1 MALWIDTHVS
11 QSERYR
17 YRTEIRKVL
26 LRSGAPHCKQC
37 ELDKAFSWRGSS
49 RMTGPAGRNRAVLGD
64 MAVGIELIDGM
75 KLLVQRIAVLLAVMA
90 SLIVGVQ
97 GAGAEPSSQAV
108 VTGARVAGDEA
119 RTRFVLDMDRQVT
132 PAISGLANPY
142 RLIIDLPEVEFAL
155 PSDAGTVGRG
165 LVSDWRFGLFALGK
179 SRIVMDLTGPVQVDK
194 TFFLPAVDDQPA
206 RLVVDLVNATP
217 DVFAAFVASSRT
229 TPDKQAK
236 KSAPKS
242 DRLSA
247 ERDRDKPLIV
257 LDPGHGGIDTGAVG
271 VQGTLEKAIVLD
283 FAKLLKAKLDE
294 TGLYEVELTRSDD
307 TFIPLSR
314 RVEIGHE
321 LAADLFIS
329 IHADSVRR
337 GQKFVRG
344 ATVYTISDKASDQLA
359 AELAETENMSD
370 VIAGVEL
377 DEEPTEV
384 TDILLDLAR
393 RETRSFSVYFAR
405 TLVSELESA
414 VRLINNPHR
423 SAGFR
428 VLKAHD
434 VPSVL
439 VELGYLSNEHDE
451 KLLISDEWRERM
463 ANAMSEAIHAFFR
476 PRVARQQET
485 PSQ

>member
-1 MALWIDTHVS
+1 MVNGMKS
-11 QSERYR
+11 Q
-17 YRTEIRKVL
+17 
-26 LRSGAPHCKQC
+26 
-37 ELDKAFSWRGSS
+37 
-49 RMTGPAGRNRAVLGD
+49 AGRRNRSSGRLGGAVYLC
-64 MAVGIELIDGM
+64 
-75 KLLVQRIAVLLAVMA
+75 LAVML
-90 SLIVGVQ
+90 SLLMGLPQ
-97 GAGAEPSSQAV
+97 PSQAQSDKPV
-108 VTGARVAGDEA
+108 VTGARVAGDET
-119 RTRFVLDMDRQVT
+119 RTRFVLDMDRQIS

-142 RLIIDLPEVEFAL
+142 RLIVDLPEVAFEL
-155 PSDAGTVGRG
+155 PSEAGREGRG
-165 LVSDWRFGLFALGK
+165 LVADWRFGLFALGK
-179 SRIVMDLTGPVQVDK
+179 SRIVMDLTAPVKVDK

-206 RLVVDLVNATP
+206 RLVIDLVSASP
-217 DVFAAFVASSRT
+217 DAFAAFVASSRS
-229 TPDKQAK
+229 QQSAK
-236 KSAPKS
+236 TVKSAPKA

-247 ERDRDKPLIV
+247 QNDRDKPLIL

-283 FAKLLKAKLDE
+283 FAKLLKQKLDE
-294 TGLYEVELTRSDD
+294 TGLYQVQLTRSDD
-307 TFIPLSR
+307 TFIPLAR

-337 GQKFVRG
+337 GQKFARG

-359 AELAETENMSD
+359 QDLAESENMSD

-377 DEEPTEV
+377 AEEPTEV

-393 RETRSFSVYFAR
+393 RETRAFSVYFAR

-463 ANAMSEAIHAFFR
+463 ANAMSEAIHGFFR
-476 PRVARQQET
+476 PRLARQQET

>member
-1 MALWIDTHVS
+1 
-11 QSERYR
+11 
-17 YRTEIRKVL
+17 
-26 LRSGAPHCKQC
+26 
-37 ELDKAFSWRGSS
+37 
-49 RMTGPAGRNRAVLGD
+49 
-64 MAVGIELIDGM
+64 LIDRIIPGRVRHRNAFGS
-75 KLLVQRIAVLLAVMA
+75 LLGCLCLLLAV
-90 SLIVGVQ
+90 LV
-97 GAGAEPSSQAV
+97 AGTEGSRAADSDDSAKPV
-108 VTGARVAGDEA
+108 VTGARVAGDES

-132 PAISGLANPY
+132 PVISGLASPY
-142 RLIIDLPEVEFAL
+142 RLIIDLPEVTFSI
-155 PSDAGTVGRG
+155 PSESGKAGRG
-165 LVSDWRFGLFALGK
+165 LVADWRFGLFAVGK
-179 SRIVMDLTGPVQVDK
+179 SRVVMDLKGPVKVDK

-206 RLVVDLVNATP
+206 RLVVDLVRSSQDA
-217 DVFAAFVASSRT
+217 FAAFVESSRST
-229 TPDKQAK
+229 KNLQAK

-242 DRLSA
+242 DRLTDPKDK
-247 ERDRDKPLIV
+247 DRPLIV
-257 LDPGHGGIDTGAVG
+257 LDPGHGGIDSGATGVH
-271 VQGTLEKAIVLD
+271 GTLEKAIVLD
-283 FAKLLKAKLDE
+283 FAKLLKTKLDKE
-294 TGLYEVELTRSDD
+294 GLYDVRLTREDD
-307 TFIPLSR
+307 TFVPLSR

-321 LAADLFIS
+321 LEADLFIS

-344 ATVYTISDKASDQLA
+344 ATVYTISDNASDQLA
-359 AELAETENMSD
+359 EELAQSENMSD

-377 DEEPTEV
+377 TEEPTEV

-463 ANAMSEAIHAFFR
+463 ASAMSEAVTGFFR
-476 PRVARQQET
+476 PRLARQQGP

>member
-1 MALWIDTHVS
+1 MAGTL
-11 QSERYR
+11 
-17 YRTEIRKVL
+17 
-26 LRSGAPHCKQC
+26 
-37 ELDKAFSWRGSS
+37 
-49 RMTGPAGRNRAVLGD
+49 
-64 MAVGIELIDGM
+64 ELIDRI
-75 KLLVQRIAVLLAVMA
+75 KSATAWRWKAVRSLPAALALLLLAA
-90 SLIVGVQ
+90 G
-97 GAGAEPSSQAV
+97 GALTAAPAQAEPEKPQ

-142 RLIIDLPEVEFAL
+142 RLIIDLPEVTFSL
-155 PSDAGTVGRG
+155 PEHAGEKGRG
-165 LVSDWRFGLFALGK
+165 LVLDWRHGLFAVGK
-179 SRIVMDLTGPVQVDK
+179 SRVVMDLTGPVTVDK

-206 RLVVDLVNATP
+206 RLVMDLVSATP
-217 DVFAAFVASSRT
+217 EAFAAFVESSRAA
-229 TPDKQAK
+229 KSSQAK
-236 KSAPKS
+236 KTAPKA
-242 DRLSA
+242 DRLT
-247 ERDRDKPLIV
+247 DPKDKDKPLIV
-257 LDPGHGGIDTGAVG
+257 LDPGHGGIDSGATGVH
-271 VQGTLEKAIVLD
+271 GTLEKAIVLD

-294 TGLYEVELTRSDD
+294 EGLYDVRLTRDDD
-307 TFIPLSR
+307 TFVPLSR

-321 LAADLFIS
+321 LEADLFIS

-337 GQKFVRG
+337 GQKFARG

-359 AELAETENMSD
+359 EDLAASENMSD

-377 DEEPTEV
+377 AEEPAEV

-463 ANAMSEAIHAFFR
+463 ATAMSEAVNGFFR
-476 PRVARQQET
+476 PRLARQQGA